1 MIEWIKL
8 TSKFFK
14 KYMKIIK
21 NSSFIKK
28 NINKLNIFMYT
39 LKHLILISIIINRL
53 NAYVYID
60 ESLSCV

>member
-1 MIEWIKL
+1 
-8 TSKFFK
+8 
-14 KYMKIIK
+14 MKIIK